1 MNNFFKRIVTA
12 VIAVAVVFSAA
23 TVPANAMT
31 KKQVNSEITSLKK
44 SIKKNKKKL
53 PSLKKADQQ
62 ELATYTYIKGQVLCE
77 NPLIVSDPNQH
88 LYLHFKGTVNDLRA
102 TMTVDDRNPN
112 AVLVEGY
119 TKISDTPFSYGV
131 WTCKETV
138 AATAPH
144 SASDLQAK
152 IDSEQSR
159 LTLLQNS
166 KKELVAIDGVTL
178 SKGESAQLVTHF
190 SYGTQDINTLTWKS
204 SNKKVVTVSKNGT
217 VTAKKKGSAVISAK
231 LSVTGKTYKTVVNV
245 Q

>member
-12 VIAVAVVFSAA
+12 VIAVAVVFSAV

-102 TMTVDDRNPN
+102 AMTVDDRNPN
-112 AVLVEGY
+112 AVLAEGY
-119 TKISDTPFSYGV
+119 TKISETPFSYGV

-159 LTLLQNS
+159 LKLLQNS
-166 KKELVAIDGVTL
+166 KKELLAIDGVTL
-178 SKGESAQLVTHF
+178 AKGESAQLVTHF
-190 SYGTQDINTLTWKS
+190 SYGTQEINTLKWKS
-204 SNKKVVTVSKNGT
+204 SNAKVASVSKDGVVTG
-217 VTAKKKGSAVISAK
+217 KKKGSAVVSAK

>member
-88 LYLHFKGTVNDLRA
+88 LYLHFKDTVNDLRA
-102 TMTVDDRNPN
+102 AMTVDDRNPN